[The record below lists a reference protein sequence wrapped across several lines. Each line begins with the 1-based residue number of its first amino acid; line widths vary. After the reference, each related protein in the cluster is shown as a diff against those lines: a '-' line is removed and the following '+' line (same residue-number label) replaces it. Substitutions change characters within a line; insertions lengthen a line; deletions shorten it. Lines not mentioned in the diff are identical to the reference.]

1 MKKVKVAING
11 FGRIGRVFTR
21 FLMDSSSNI
30 ELVAINDLVDTKTLA
45 YLLKYDSVHGVF
57 PFDVSSDSNTIY
69 VNGQK
74 ISVYCERNP
83 ENIPWQNDE
92 VDIVIESTG
101 FFRDKVG
108 ASKHLSSG
116 VKKVIISAPSSDSTV
131 KTIVMGVNDT
141 ILDGTETILSN
152 ASCTTNCAA
161 PMIKLINENFG
172 IQSGYITTTHAYTGD
187 QRIHDAPHKDL
198 RRARAAAKS
207 IIPTTTGAA
216 KAIGKIFPQLEGK
229 LEGAGIRVPVLN
241 GSLTDIICVVG
252 KSSNADEVNMLF
264 KNSANDSLSSI
275 LSYTQDPIVS
285 NDIIGNPSS
294 CIFDSQLTTVNANT
308 IRVIG
313 WYDNEAGYSN
323 RLIDLVSKISSI

>member
-30 ELVAINDLVDTKTLA
+30 ELVAINDLVDTKILA

-101 FFRDKVG
+101 FFRDKAG

-116 VKKVIISAPSSDSTV
+116 VKKVIISAPSTDSTV

-161 PMIKLINENFG
+161 PMIKVINENFG

-216 KAIGKIFPQLEGK
+216 KAIGKIFPELEGK

-241 GSLTDIICVVG
+241 GSLTDIICVVE

-264 KNSANDSLSSI
+264 KNSANDLLSSI

>member
-101 FFRDKVG
+101 FFRDKAG

-116 VKKVIISAPSSDSTV
+116 VKKVIISAPSTDSTV

-161 PMIKLINENFG
+161 PMIKVINENFG

-241 GSLTDIICVVG
+241 GSLTDIICVVE